1 MQHTV
6 WEQQIFS
13 VHQRYQRNFQHATR
27 DIQRFLESLRQNQ
40 KVQGVELDLI
50 QFIPRSLTLNM
61 LYNKEPTHLSSLKNT
76 EVQGVE
82 T

>member
-1 MQHTV
+1 MQP
-6 WEQQIFS
+6 EIFRDF
-13 VHQRYQRNFQHATR
+13 QRYSEIFR
-27 DIQRFLESLRQNQ
+27 ESLQQNQ

-50 QFIPRSLTLNM
+50 QFVPRSLTLNM